1 MTSASIVIRT
11 KNEARYLASTIE
23 GILDQ
28 TQAPDEIFVV
38 DSGSV
43 DATVDI
49 ARRYPVRILTLEPER
64 WNYSRAINVAA
75 AVATGEALVCLSA
88 HCRPIDE
95 HWLASL
101 TRHFADPL
109 VAGVWGPGYRPGR
122 ELPRPGSPERQLT
135 YGPETRSWGLS
146 NSNSAI
152 RRSLWEESPFDET
165 LPATEDKAWGM
176 VMLAAGFVIIYDPAA
191 AVWHAAHDP
200 INAFRRNRAVQSGY
214 QLIFPELKS
223 TALGQAAVVARRAR
237 QLTVQR
243 LRNRDFSG
251 LARDLRRLVAVLAS
265 LAGGLIGRL
274 RVPTRSD
281 RDETKP

>member
-1 MTSASIVIRT
+1 MISTSIVIRT

-28 TQAPDEIFVV
+28 TQSPDEIFVV

-43 DATVDI
+43 DATIEI
-49 ARRYPVRILTLEPER
+49 AQRYPVRILTLEPQR
-64 WNYSRAINVAA
+64 WNYSRAINIAA

-88 HCRPIDE
+88 HCRPIDQ

-101 TRHFADPL
+101 TRHLADPI

-122 ELPRPGSPERQLT
+122 ELPRPGPPERQLT
-135 YGPETRSWGLS
+135 YRAENRSWGLS

-152 RRSLWEESPFDET
+152 RRSLWEESPFDEA

-176 VMLAAGFVIIYDPAA
+176 AMLAAGFEIVYDPAA

-200 INAFRRNRAVQSGY
+200 VKAFRRNRAVQSGY
-214 QLIFPELKS
+214 QLIFPELQS
-223 TALGQAAVVARRAR
+223 TAMGQAAVVARRAG
-237 QLTVQR
+237 QLTKQR
-243 LRNRDFSG
+243 LTNRDFSG
-251 LARDLRRLVAVLAS
+251 LARDLRRLAAVLAS
-265 LAGGLIGRL
+265 LAGGLAARL
-274 RVPTRSD
+274 RVPSRSD